1 MRRLDVVQAF
11 VGEPEGAPVHVVVSR
26 HAGSLLME
34 WCAFDRS
41 PRDDAGRGGAMP
53 SGDGHSASRAFIE
66 SMGYGAGAASVI

>member
-41 PRDDAGRGGAMP
+41 RRDATGWGLR
-53 SGDGHSASRAFIE
+53 DG
-66 SMGYGAGAASVI
+66 MQCW